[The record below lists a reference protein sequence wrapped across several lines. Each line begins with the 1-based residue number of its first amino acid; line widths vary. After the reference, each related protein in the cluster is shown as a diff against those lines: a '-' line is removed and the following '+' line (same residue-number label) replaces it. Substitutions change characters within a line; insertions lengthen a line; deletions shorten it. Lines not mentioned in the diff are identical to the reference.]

1 MLVKFVFFMVF
12 LFCYYLLIA
21 GQLDS
26 SDGDITLN
34 IGIATISAISAV
46 ITILVAGIFSIG
58 VVLMLLI
65 VIFGVLITEDLI
77 YERRILLVSFAL
89 VTFQGLKLFSHSSGI
104 GTTIVT
110 LMLFAGL
117 SYGIRS
123 KLELE
128 EGDEDN
134 E

>member
-1 MLVKFVFFMVF
+1 MLVNFIFFIVFM
-12 LFCYYLLIA
+12 FCYYLLIA

-26 SDGDITLN
+26 SDGDILN
-34 IGIATISAISAV
+34 LGIITIAAISAV
-46 ITILVAGIFSIG
+46 VTILVAGIFSIG

-65 VIFGVLITEDLI
+65 IVFGVLITEDLI
-77 YERRILLVSFAL
+77 YERKILLISFAL
-89 VTFQGLKLFSHSSGI
+89 VAFQGLKLFNHSSGI
-104 GTTIVT
+104 GTTVVA

-117 SYGIRS
+117 SYGIRN
-123 KLELE
+123 KIE

>member
-1 MLVKFVFFMVF
+1 MLANFIFFIVFM
-12 LFCYYLLIA
+12 FCYYLLIA

-26 SDGDITLN
+26 SDITLN
-34 IGIATISAISAV
+34 LGIVTIAAISAV
-46 ITILVAGIFSIG
+46 VTILVAGIFSIG

-65 VIFGVLITEDLI
+65 IIFGVLITEDLI
-77 YERRILLVSFAL
+77 YERKILLISFSL
-89 VTFQGLKLFSHSSGI
+89 VAFQGLKLFNHSSGI
-104 GTTIVT
+104 GTTIVA

-117 SYGIRS
+117 SYGIRN
-123 KLELE
+123 KIE